1 MFGMVDMY
9 DAYIADGFSPEQAA
23 ALTGRVV
30 ERDAVESVDA
40 GIDGDALI
48 ELNADLAVRAINRA
62 LRSDKLDSVT
72 IQAAIRAVAMYEDLK
87 GEKVG
92 DTAEDDM
99 LRWVAERR
107 AEELTKENVDG

>member
-1 MFGMVDMY
+1 MLMVDLY
-9 DAYIADGFSPEQAA
+9 QRYIDDGFSEDQARA
-23 ALTGRVV
+23 MSGMPVEREGRVGV
-30 ERDAVESVDA
+30 VDD
-40 GIDGDALI
+40 IDGDALI

-107 AEELTKENVDG
+107 AEELTQEKTNG